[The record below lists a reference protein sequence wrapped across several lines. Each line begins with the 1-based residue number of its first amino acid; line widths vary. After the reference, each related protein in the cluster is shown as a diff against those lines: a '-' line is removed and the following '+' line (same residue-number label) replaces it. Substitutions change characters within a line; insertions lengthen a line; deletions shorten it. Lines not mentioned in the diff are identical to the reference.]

1 MRRKAHLLLLVATC
15 VIPTA
20 CIIGFQHPLGSIEEA
35 FIEPNLLGS
44 WACSSEDEPTPSALK
59 IMDFDG
65 KQYYLES
72 SDGKDDPSHL
82 RALGHRIEDV
92 AFLSVIDLGKKD
104 KDDEWV
110 FLTYAQSDTDHLS
123 LRAVDATRFE
133 DVLDDAPSVKQRLA
147 EQMQDPEVV
156 VDLLSCTRVRPPG

>member
-1 MRRKAHLLLLVATC
+1 MRRKACVLLLVATC

-20 CIIGFQHPLGSIEEA
+20 CLTGFKHPLGSVEEA

-44 WACSSEDEPTPSALK
+44 WACASEDEPTPSVLK

-65 KQYYLES
+65 KQYYIES
-72 SDGKDDPSHL
+72 SDGKGDPSHL
-82 RALGHRIEDV
+82 RALGHRIEDA
-92 AFLSVIDLGKKD
+92 AFLSLLELGK

-110 FLTYAQSDTDHLS
+110 FLAYAQSDTDHLS
-123 LRAVDATRFE
+123 LRVVDARPFE

-147 EQMQDPEVV
+147 EQMQDPDIVV
-156 VDLLSCTRVRPPG
+156 SLSSCTRVRPQE

>member
-1 MRRKAHLLLLVATC
+1 MRRNARVLLLVATC

-20 CIIGFQHPLGSIEEA
+20 CITGGFKQPLGSVEEA
-35 FIEPNLLGS
+35 FLEPGILGS
-44 WACSSEDEPTPSALK
+44 WACSSVDEATPSVLN

-65 KQYYLES
+65 KQYYIES
-72 SDGKDDPSHL
+72 SDGKGDPTRL

-92 AFLSVIDLGKKD
+92 AFLSALEVGK

-110 FLTYAQSDTDHLS
+110 FLAYAQSDADHLS
-123 LRAVDATRFE
+123 LRAVDATPFE

>member
-1 MRRKAHLLLLVATC
+1 MRRKAHVLLLVATC

-20 CIIGFQHPLGSIEEA
+20 CITGFKHPLGPAEEA
-35 FIEPNLLGS
+35 FIEPKLLGR
-44 WACSSEDEPTPSALK
+44 WACSSEDEPTPSVLK
-59 IMDFDG
+59 VMDFDG

-72 SDGKDDPSHL
+72 SDGKGDPSHF

-92 AFLSVIDLGKKD
+92 AFLSLLELGK

-110 FLTYAQSDTDHLS
+110 FLAYAQSDSDHLS
-123 LRAVDATRFE
+123 LRVVDATPFE

-147 EQMQDPEVV
+147 EQMPDPEVV
-156 VDLLSCTRVRPPG
+156 ASFLSCTRVQPPG